1 MRENKI
7 LEFKENIE
15 SNTFLKTV
23 SAFANYCTGCI
34 IFGICDD
41 GTAKGVDNPVDAC
54 LRIENKI
61 NDNIRPAP
69 TYTLTINDNDTI
81 TLEVCLGTFKPY
93 FYKGKAYKRNDSSSI
108 EVDRLELNRLILE
121 GQNLSFEELVSS
133 KQNLQFNVLE
143 KELIETVEIKALNED
158 ILKILNL
165 YSSEGKFNNA
175 AALLADENNYKGVD
189 IVKFGNNMDEIMD
202 RETFENVSIISLLK
216 DTVDIYKKYYQYEKI
231 NDTVR
236 TKVELIPEKAFREAI
251 GNALI
256 HRLWDNNLFIRISM
270 YSDKIEITSP
280 GGLPSG
286 LSKEEYLDGQ
296 ISLLRNT
303 IIGNTF
309 YRLKYIEKFGTGIL
323 RIKNAYINS
332 LVKPEFKVYDNSI
345 TIVLP
350 VISYGVDLTD
360 EEKIIVNL
368 LNNNMKLSRNQ
379 IESEVKFSKD
389 KTIRVLNALIDKNII
404 LKSGKARGV
413 RYYLK

>member
-34 IFGICDD
+34 TFGICDD
-41 GTAKGVDNPVDAC
+41 GTVKGVDNPVDAC

-61 NDNIRPAP
+61 NDNIKPVP

-81 TLEVCLGTFKPY
+81 TLEVCLGSFKPY

-121 GQNLSFEELVSS
+121 GQNLSFEDLVSS
-133 KQNLQFNVLE
+133 KQNLQFKVLE
-143 KELIETVEIKALNED
+143 KELIETVEIKLLNED
-158 ILKILNL
+158 ILKTLNF
-165 YSSEGKFNNA
+165 YTSEGKFNNA
-175 AALLADENNYKGVD
+175 AALLADENDYKGVD
-189 IVKFGNNMDEIMD
+189 IVKFGSNMDEIMD
-202 RETFENVSIISLLK
+202 REIFENISIISLLK
-216 DTVDIYKKYYQYEKI
+216 NTVDIYKKYYQYEKI

-236 TKVELIPEKAFREAI
+236 TKVESIPEKAFREAI
-251 GNALI
+251 ANALL
-256 HRLWDNNLFIRISM
+256 HRLWDVNSFIRISM

-286 LSKEEYLDGQ
+286 MSKEEYLDGQ

-303 IIGNTF
+303 IISNVF

-332 LVKPEFKVYDNSI
+332 LVKPEFKTYENSI
-345 TIVLP
+345 TIILP
-350 VISYGVDLTD
+350 VISFDVDLTD
-360 EEKIIVNL
+360 DEKIIVNL
-368 LNNNMKLSRNQ
+368 LKSNMKLSRNQ
-379 IESEVKFSKD
+379 IESEAQFSKD
-389 KTIRVLNALIDKNII
+389 KTIRVLNALIDKKVV